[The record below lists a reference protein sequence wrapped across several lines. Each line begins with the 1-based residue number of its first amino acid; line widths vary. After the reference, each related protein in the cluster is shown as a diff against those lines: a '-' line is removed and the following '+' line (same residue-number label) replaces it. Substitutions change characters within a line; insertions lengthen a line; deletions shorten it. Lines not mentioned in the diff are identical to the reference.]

1 MDYTG
6 AIESILTFKENFET
20 LDIGLEKKQKV
31 PKKLLSELGE
41 FYVLR
46 ELNQRFKDVTPK
58 GGAGS
63 YDIAVGDI
71 KIEVKTSL
79 FKKDRLFKNKINF
92 WGWTV
97 KRSGQKKEN
106 KFEFLVGV
114 AFHESWRTKP
124 DFYIFSYEDAYTK
137 NSDVK
142 IQGYGNIEKKIT
154 VFREEQD
161 FLSAIDISPD
171 QITEQERYINQNKSE
186 FLGRW
191 DKIKN

>member
-1 MDYTG
+1 MDYQN
-6 AIESILTFKENFET
+6 AIDLIITFKKNFEK
-20 LDIGLEKKQKV
+20 LEIEDNKKQKV
-31 PKKLLSELGE
+31 PKKLMSELGE

-46 ELNQRFKDVTPK
+46 ELNQRFKGVTPK

-63 YDIAVGDI
+63 YDIAVGDMR
-71 KIEVKTSL
+71 IEVKTSL
-79 FKKDRLFKNKINF
+79 FKKDRLYNNQVNF

-106 KFEFLVGV
+106 KFDFLVGV
-114 AFHESWRTKP
+114 TLDESWIKS

-142 IQGYGNIEKKIT
+142 IQGYGNIERKIN
-154 VFREEQD
+154 VFQEEQD

-186 FLGRW
+186 FLSRW
-191 DKIKN
+191 DKIKK

>member
-6 AIESILTFKENFET
+6 AIDSILAFKENFER
-20 LDIGLEKKQKV
+20 LDIGLDKQQKV
-31 PKKLLSELGE
+31 PKKLMSELGE

-46 ELNQRFKDVTPK
+46 ELNQRFKDVIPK

-63 YDIAVGDI
+63 YDIAVGDL

-79 FKKDRLFKNKINF
+79 FKKDRLYNNQVNF

-106 KFEFLVGV
+106 KFDFLVGV
-114 AFHESWRTKP
+114 ALDESWIKP

-142 IQGYGNIEKKIT
+142 IQGYGNIERKIN
-154 VFREEQD
+154 VFQEEQD
-161 FLSAIDISPD
+161 FLSAINISPD

-186 FLGRW
+186 FLSRW
-191 DKIKN
+191 DKIKK